1 MAGVIKPEFPDGVPR
16 RGRLYNLT
24 NQSEPSLVQANTGTV
39 RILPWGPGPLSGTL
53 RGRSLCLLLNGK
65 PLPPA
70 GALSKGKPCIL

>member
-1 MAGVIKPEFPDGVPR
+1 MAGVIKPEFPEEVVFITSR
-16 RGRLYNLT
+16 TNLSRLLFKLT
-24 NQSEPSLVQANTGTV
+24 LRTV

-70 GALSKGKPCIL
+70 GTLSKGKPRIV